1 MYKKVELRE
10 KWVKMIDANTFRGK
24 FTDEETQEIIEWC
37 ENTEIGTAQLDEAL
51 CNDHWRK
58 KKN

>member
-10 KWVKMIDANTFRGK
+10 KWVKMIDANTFRGE

-37 ENTEIGTAQLDEAL
+37 ENMKLE
-51 CNDHWRK
+51 
-58 KKN
+58 